1 MTDIYI
7 DDKPV
12 YGFFGSVYDYP
23 DACVMLNSGGS
34 KLFVLCAGIFS
45 DKGRKLNNIRISG
58 GIMIDNN
65 IEFPARIEI
74 EALDVRAC

>member
-1 MTDIYI
+1 MRHAKFWWEQIVCSLRGY
-7 DDKPV
+7 
-12 YGFFGSVYDYP
+12 
-23 DACVMLNSGGS
+23 
-34 KLFVLCAGIFS
+34 FS

>member
-1 MTDIYI
+1 
-7 DDKPV
+7 
-12 YGFFGSVYDYP
+12 
-23 DACVMLNSGGS
+23 MLNSGGS
-34 KLFVLCAGIFS
+34 KLFVLCAGVFY

>member
-1 MTDIYI
+1 MRHAKFWREQIVCSLHGY
-7 DDKPV
+7 
-12 YGFFGSVYDYP
+12 
-23 DACVMLNSGGS
+23 
-34 KLFVLCAGIFS
+34 FS

>member
-1 MTDIYI
+1 
-7 DDKPV
+7 
-12 YGFFGSVYDYP
+12 
-23 DACVMLNSGGS
+23 MLNSGGS